1 MQHAKAGQRHRPRI
15 PTVLKSSQAMTQ
27 SLTTGLS
34 NFHCSILN
42 VSYLKSMSCLKRFF
56 YAQAANKWCNILT
69 QTLIQQTSQ
78 LRGEN
83 PELSTAT
90 HTHTPEGLSWPVR
103 RQNLPIVMLVT
114 FLCSAY
120 GDEAVWIV
128 ISRRFLVNLAKFF
141 FFFYQKCNQLRMNAQ
156 QRSVCLHHY

>member
-56 YAQAANKWCNILT
+56 MHKLQINDAIFWPKPSSSKPLSCEGKTQSSAQ
-69 QTLIQQTSQ
+69 
-78 LRGEN
+78 
-83 PELSTAT
+83 PHT
-90 HTHTPEGLSWPVR
+90 HTHTWGFELASSP
-103 RQNLPIVMLVT
+103 
-114 FLCSAY
+114 
-120 GDEAVWIV
+120 
-128 ISRRFLVNLAKFF
+128 AKFTDSDAGDF
-141 FFFYQKCNQLRMNAQ
+141 SVFSLRRWSCVDCNQSPFSCKPSQVFFFYQKCNQLRMNAQ

>member
-56 YAQAANKWCNILT
+56 MHKLQINDAIFWPKPSSSKPLSCEGKTQSSAQ
-69 QTLIQQTSQ
+69 
-78 LRGEN
+78 
-83 PELSTAT
+83 PHT
-90 HTHTPEGLSWPVR
+90 HTRTPEGLSWPVR

-114 FLCSAY
+114 FLRRWSCVDCNQSPFSCKPSQ
-120 GDEAVWIV
+120 VFFLFIRSV
-128 ISRRFLVNLAKFF
+128 ISYEWMHNKGV
-141 FFFYQKCNQLRMNAQ
+141 
-156 QRSVCLHHY
+156 SVCIITKPQ

>member
-56 YAQAANKWCNILT
+56 MHKLQINDAIFWPKPSSSKPLSCEGKTQSSAQ
-69 QTLIQQTSQ
+69 
-78 LRGEN
+78 
-83 PELSTAT
+83 PHT
-90 HTHTPEGLSWPVR
+90 HTRTPEGLSWPVR

-128 ISRRFLVNLAKFF
+128 ISHRFLVNLAKFF
-141 FFFYQKCNQLRMNAQ
+141 FFL
-156 QRSVCLHHY
+156 SEV